1 MNRSERYAT
10 VLVFVCLFATVSVFA
25 SLAFMANYHMVSQIG
40 MTVSVANGGYLARE
54 GVIDEYPY
62 MPTKSQFF
70 GIQQQSSNAT
80 EIIQWAIT
88 NAYPMVYDPNN
99 TRTSV
104 HITAGYYHIN
114 GPLTLDGVSNR
125 YLHGDYIT
133 KQSEYIQNFT
143 YTSPLTILVYSSNNA
158 IVVKENVTN
167 IAISNFGFLTEE
179 QFSQGVSIS

>member
-10 VLVFVCLFATVSVFA
+10 VLVFVCIFATVSVFA
-25 SLAFMANYHMVSQIG
+25 SLAFMSYYHIVNPIG

-62 MPTKSQFF
+62 MPAKSQFF

-88 NAYPMVYDPNN
+88 NAYSLDDPNN

-104 HITAGYYHIN
+104 HITAGYYHLN
-114 GPLTLDGVSNR
+114 GSLTLDGVSNR

-143 YTSPLTILVYSSNNA
+143 YTSPLTILVYSSNHA

-167 IAISNFGFLTEE
+167 ITISNFGFLTEE
-179 QFSQGVSIS
+179 QFSQGVSIN